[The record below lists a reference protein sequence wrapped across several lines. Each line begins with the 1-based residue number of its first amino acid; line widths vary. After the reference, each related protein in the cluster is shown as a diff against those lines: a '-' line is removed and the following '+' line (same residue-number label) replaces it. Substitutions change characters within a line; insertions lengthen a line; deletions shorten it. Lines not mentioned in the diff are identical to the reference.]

1 MGGPGLPWRVPGPP
15 ETRLRVVQL
24 AGVNFHSQDYFAVN
38 ATNRRERLDTPF
50 THGVCDR
57 GWVAGLARRWEL

>member
-1 MGGPGLPWRVPGPP
+1 MAGPRSARDAPAC
-15 ETRLRVVQL
+15 VQL
-24 AGVNFHSQDYFAVN
+24 VGVNFHSQDYFAVN